1 MKYRTQTATSD
12 DFASASPNAVRDAAR
27 EVLTAVDG
35 INLLG
40 PRIGVV
46 WRGQAVE
53 DWRLES
59 KAGRA
64 GLTAA
69 EILALEIEMI
79 EQARRIGADNAQ
91 HMGDWEILARLRH
104 HGALTRLIDCS
115 TDPFVALWF
124 LCDDTAKLDDGTTAQ
139 DHDGLL
145 LALTRDQFKQIDR
158 PYERNYPRAFEREPT
173 ALLYS
178 TPPIDPRI
186 AAQRGVFV
194 LHTEP
199 HKSIDAPESELGP
212 LRSPS
217 GRWTRDH
224 ARLFNDVCGAS
235 DLAGRRGRL
244 TVHFP
249 STMGIVV
256 PASVKPLLLEMLER
270 NFGFNRSTMF
280 PDFSGMGEYYGT
292 RRF

>member
-1 MKYRTQTATSD
+1 MKYRTLTAASE
-12 DFASASPNAVRDAAR
+12 DFASAAPNAVRDAAR
-27 EVLTAVDG
+27 EVLTAIDG

-40 PRIGVV
+40 PKDGVV

-53 DWRLES
+53 DWRLGS

-64 GLTAA
+64 GLNAT
-69 EILALEIEMI
+69 EIRSLEVEMI

-124 LCDDTAKLDDGTTAQ
+124 LCDDRAKVDEESTAR

-145 LALTRDQFKQIDR
+145 LALTRTQFTQIDR
-158 PYERNYPRAFEREPT
+158 PYERNYRRAFDRAPA

-199 HKSIDAPESELGP
+199 HDAVGAPESELGP
-212 LRSPS
+212 LAMPTKIWAKEHR
-217 GRWTRDH
+217 RMLHD
-224 ARLFNDVCGAS
+224 LCGAS

-244 TVHFP
+244 TFRFP
-249 STMGIVV
+249 TTMGIVV
-256 PASVKPLLLEMLER
+256 PAIVKPLLLEMLER

-280 PDFSGMGEYYGT
+280 PDFSGMGEYYGA
-292 RRF
+292 RRA